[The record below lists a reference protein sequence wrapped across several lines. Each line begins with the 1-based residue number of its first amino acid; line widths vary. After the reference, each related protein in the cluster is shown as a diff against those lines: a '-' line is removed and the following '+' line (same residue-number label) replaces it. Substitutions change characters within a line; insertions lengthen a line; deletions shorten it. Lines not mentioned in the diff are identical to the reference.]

1 MNEAPTAYKPTTA
14 DDFIGP
20 ANKVAHMMAN
30 KVPRLKQAEGFFAAI
45 FHGDPGTGKSAL
57 CRAVAT
63 WLTSHAI
70 AIETINGQSV
80 TVDKVREWKDSLR
93 MTSMFSDWRAIVIE
107 EVDSAS
113 KQAMTQMLTL
123 FDEKPKNVAFL
134 MTTNTDPEKDL
145 PERLQTRAFLYPVG
159 KPDAEEVADF
169 LAARVMGMKPS
180 YRKQIANVVNGNVRA
195 ALIEAEAWMDREEVR
210 CG

>member
-1 MNEAPTAYKPTTA
+1 MTPTAYKPTTA
-14 DDFIGP
+14 ADFIGP
-20 ANKVAHMMAN
+20 ANKVAHLMAT
-30 KVPRLKQAEGFFAAI
+30 KVPRLKEAGGFFAAI
-45 FHGDPGTGKSAL
+45 FHGPPGTGKSAL
-57 CRAVAT
+57 CGAVAS

-70 AIETINGQSV
+70 AVETINGQSV

-123 FDEKPKNVAFL
+123 FDDKPKNVAFL

-159 KPDAEEVADF
+159 KPKHLEVVALVSTMMGESEPSITAGKIGEVA
-169 LAARVMGMKPS
+169 
-180 YRKQIANVVNGNVRA
+180 NGNVRA
-195 ALIEAEAWMDREEVR
+195 ALIEAEAALDRKAVKYE
-210 CG
+210 